1 MNPIASAILP
11 IIVLGLALPHPGL
24 RADVIAQDSFEYTD
38 GSALA
43 GLAGG
48 TGWDATT
55 HVGWTVNGNIA
66 SATIQG
72 GKLILGNGT
81 DSPLA
86 DASTASSVARHLAAS
101 YDGDS
106 LFIKYT
112 FSVGPGTTANPDR
125 FYLVINGAG
134 AGGGWGFLE
143 IGTGVSSKFSS
154 RVSGATGDNKIAA
167 RVNSSVSD
175 RVTASLP
182 PIVDLTSYTVVVEFS
197 KGAGGAANQYDTL
210 RLWVNPAKS
219 DYASATAKTLG
230 YPKILKTI
238 NRVSLCL
245 DEVEAGD
252 VFRVDE
258 VMLATTWADIF
269 SR

>member
-1 MNPIASAILP
+1 MKHFPHAFLPLIA
-11 IIVLGLALPHPGL
+11 LGLAASSQDLG
-24 RADVIAQDSFEYTD
+24 ADIIAHDSFNYTD
-38 GSALA
+38 RIAVA
-43 GLAGG
+43 GLSGG
-48 TGWDATT
+48 IGWDAIT
-55 HVGWTVNGNIA
+55 HVGWIVNDNIT
-66 SATIQG
+66 SATIQSET
-72 GKLILGNGT
+72 LVLGNGT

-86 DASTASSVARHLAAS
+86 DASTASSVARYLAAS

-112 FSVGPGTTANPDR
+112 FSVGSGTTANPDR

-143 IGTGVSSKFSS
+143 IGTGVSGKFSS
-154 RVSGATGDNKIAA
+154 KVSGATGDNKISA
-167 RVNSSVSD
+167 RVNSSASD

-182 PIVDLTSYTVVVEFS
+182 PIADLTSYTVVVEFS
-197 KGAGGAANQYDTL
+197 KGAGGAANHYDTL

-219 DYASATAKTLG
+219 DYVSATAKTLG
-230 YPKILKTI
+230 YPQTLKTI
-238 NRVSLCL
+238 NRVSICL

-269 SR
+269 PR